1 MFTPNEIEAI
11 PLNLEKTFRDMESR
25 IMADI
30 VRKLKDNGG
39 DITRATDW
47 QIQRLYELGKSK
59 EEIKEEI
66 QKALDLSDQEIDN
79 MYDEVLPKGYARNE
93 ELYTAMG
100 QEFISYD
107 DNEELQQL
115 VTAVKNQTKEQCRN
129 ITQSLGFA
137 IKQPN
142 GKLTFKPV
150 AKYYQDTLDGGLMDI
165 ATGVFAYN
173 TVLKRVVSE
182 MTNSG
187 LRSVDYASGWS
198 NRIEVASRRAIMTG
212 FNQVVAKVNE
222 DNAEELGTE
231 YFEVSYH
238 GGARPSHQEW
248 QGRVYTKEQLE
259 SVCGL
264 GEVTGLCGA
273 NCYHSYSP
281 FFMGLSKRNYT
292 DEELD
297 RMNKEENT
305 PKEYNG
311 KQYTKYEALQ
321 KQRRLETTMR
331 AQRQKIKLLQ
341 EGGASEDDIIA
352 ERVKYRG
359 TSSEYARFSKAMNLP
374 QQRERVTV
382 DGLGNIGVGKYKSTS
397 NTKMPLKTVE
407 KSSESGIM
415 DMGSGSVALENQR
428 YGRNKNTLVDKTYI
442 DSGNYRRKFDNA
454 TDNSE
459 VNKTLYD
466 SAKKAL
472 KHRSGTIFEDMYWI
486 DSNTGKVIFSVT
498 DSTEERAILY
508 TDKIKKAIRNN
519 TNIVTLHTHPS
530 SMPPSIDD
538 FNSCYKNGYKEGFI
552 ACHNGKIF
560 KYTAEQEVSKKL
572 YDLYIS
578 DFLDA
583 EYEEFD
589 AQIKALEKIKENH
602 LIDFE
607 EVVYNG

>member
-1 MFTPNEIEAI
+1 
-11 PLNLEKTFRDMESR
+11 
-25 IMADI
+25 
-30 VRKLKDNGG
+30 
-39 DITRATDW
+39 
-47 QIQRLYELGKSK
+47 
-59 EEIKEEI
+59 
-66 QKALDLSDQEIDN
+66 
-79 MYDEVLPKGYARNE
+79 
-93 ELYTAMG
+93 
-100 QEFISYD
+100 
-107 DNEELQQL
+107 
-115 VTAVKNQTKEQCRN
+115 
-129 ITQSLGFA
+129 
-137 IKQPN
+137 
-142 GKLTFKPV
+142 
-150 AKYYQDTLDGGLMDI
+150 
-165 ATGVFAYN
+165 
-173 TVLKRVVSE
+173 
-182 MTNSG
+182 
-187 LRSVDYASGWS
+187 
-198 NRIEVASRRAIMTG
+198 
-212 FNQVVAKVNE
+212 
-222 DNAEELGTE
+222 
-231 YFEVSYH
+231 
-238 GGARPSHQEW
+238 
-248 QGRVYTKEQLE
+248 
-259 SVCGL
+259 
-264 GEVTGLCGA
+264 
-273 NCYHSYSP
+273 
-281 FFMGLSKRNYT
+281 MGLSKRNYT